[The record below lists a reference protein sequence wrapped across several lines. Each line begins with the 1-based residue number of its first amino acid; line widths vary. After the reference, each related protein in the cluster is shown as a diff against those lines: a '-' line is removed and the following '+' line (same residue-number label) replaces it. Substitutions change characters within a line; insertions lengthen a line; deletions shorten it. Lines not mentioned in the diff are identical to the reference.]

1 MAQNNRPDGELH
13 RNSTLVQ
20 TSDTTTTATPPAVV
34 KPPQGSDE
42 HSDPSSIGKTDISH
56 LVDQAAQ
63 CCLGQAVQ
71 RVTSYNI
78 VFHRCILNRLESHV
92 GQQDHLRL
100 LEGKEVETPHLHLRN
115 RGCPQGY
122 SALGGGSQEP
132 HSHGTVRQLSN
143 SDLDQLPRGNIVSL
157 ISSENMGPH
166 STVRQQ
172 QHQPS
177 HLSPIR

>member
-92 GQQDHLRL
+92 GHKTISGSWKERKSKLHICILEIEAVLRATRHWA
-100 LEGKEVETPHLHLRN
+100 EDLRN
-115 RGCPQGY
+115 HTVMVQSDN
-122 SALGGGSQEP
+122 SA
-132 HSHGTVRQLSN
+132 TV
-143 SDLDQLPRGNIVSL
+143 
-157 ISSENMGPH
+157 
-166 STVRQQ
+166 T
-172 QHQPS
+172 
-177 HLSPIR
+177 